1 MTVPVS
7 RVARALSLFA
17 LAAECSAFV
26 HQSLRFKVPT
36 PAVGMPR
43 CAHGEAHCWST
54 SRRRPAP
61 RRIRALEGF
70 LSMAASS
77 KKNRGD
83 TDVSQLECK
92 KMYTCCLNDVC
103 LRQLN
108 QRPPRFSRAVIS
120 IASTEKKHMFN
131 RSRMLPAG
139 CAPKVHRFVTRDHLQ
154 HQVPTLSE
162 NGDLIMNPIS
172 FTAAS

>member
-1 MTVPVS
+1 MKYSPRERRGRGRQRKRFWASRGPPSGVRNLSLVLSPPHPTPYITAMTVPVS
-7 RVARALSLFA
+7 RVTRALSLFA

-26 HQSLRFKVPT
+26 LQSLRFKVPT

-83 TDVSQLECK
+83 TDVSQLSVK
-92 KMYTCCLNDVC
+92 KCTH
-103 LRQLN
+103 
-108 QRPPRFSRAVIS
+108 AV
-120 IASTEKKHMFN
+120 
-131 RSRMLPAG
+131 
-139 CAPKVHRFVTRDHLQ
+139 
-154 HQVPTLSE
+154 
-162 NGDLIMNPIS
+162 
-172 FTAAS
+172 